1 MIWIVALLAL
11 MWIVWRERNRI
22 TFEGVEMYSVQKRS
36 SLLSFF
42 FSFWGSLEVPLSIN
56 DWVMFVENHL
66 FL

>member
-42 FSFWGSLEVPLSIN
+42 FPFGVRLKSL
-56 DWVMFVENHL
+56 
-66 FL
+66 